1 MSVAIAAVAAIAVVV
16 VILLTVAFWIV
27 EMGPFVHHREQYRD
41 AHGRRIGSAP
51 RLD

>member
-1 MSVAIAAVAAIAVVV
+1 MSVAIAAVAAIVVAVA
-16 VILLTVAFWIV
+16 IPLAVAFWII

-41 AHGRRIGSAP
+41 AHGRRIGSSP